1 MTRVEPAHD
10 YWARILVSL
19 TEPLIAD
26 EEVVVGYSRL
36 FGLYATEQNV
46 RVVIST
52 QITDGVVDWSKSEW
66 YRADRAT
73 LDETIQQRSVEIAG
87 EGVWYRSGRILFPA
101 GRN

>member
-1 MTRVEPAHD
+1 MKRVEPAHD
-10 YWARILVSL
+10 HWARIRVSL

-26 EEVVVGYSRL
+26 GEVIVGYMRL
-36 FGLYATEQNV
+36 FGLRATEQNV
-46 RVVIST
+46 RAVIAT
-52 QITDGVVDWSKSEW
+52 EITDGVVDWSESEW
-66 YRADRAT
+66 YPVDRTT